1 MAGQEAPQDAAQGQG
16 RPAPQVTRFAPSP
29 TGWLHPGVAR
39 TALFNFLAARRGGGR
54 FLLRFEDSDA
64 ERSEQHF
71 EDAICEALE
80 WLGMDWDGRSRLSDH
95 GEGHRQM
102 CAQLAEGGHAYW
114 CECTPQDLA
123 LMRKQQRAA
132 RQPPGYDGRCRDK
145 GLRAGPGRVL
155 RLRTP
160 DEGQTAFVDGIRGE
174 VVTPNAQLR
183 DPVLMRSDGSCTYQ
197 LCAVYEDHHGGITL
211 VARGED
217 LLASTPLQLVLYRA
231 MGWQPPAFAHLP
243 LVNGTDGRP
252 LSKRHGAEG
261 VLQLRG
267 RGYLPQAVVNQLAR
281 LGWSHGDQEVFAMDE
296 LVRHFAVDAVGKAAA
311 IYDPKH
317 LDWLN
322 REHIRRAPDGWVE
335 QQLRGSFGL
344 TEALAGSGTAE
355 GESVGGAAGEG
366 DVAQGDVAAAI
377 PLARGATLEQ
387 IAQDVARMLV
397 PPASYGGRPAAQAFA
412 DEALQTL
419 AAAREMLAG
428 QDFPW
433 ERPEDM
439 EQRVRALLQRLGLGY
454 AKLGKPLRL
463 ALVGSTDAAGITE
476 LLQLLGRQ
484 RVLARLDAVLPG
496 A

>member
-1 MAGQEAPQDAAQGQG
+1 MAGQGAPQGTAQGAEPQG
-16 RPAPQVTRFAPSP
+16 EAAPAVTRFAPSP

-39 TALFNFLAARRGGGR
+39 TALFNFLAARRSGGR

-71 EDAICEALE
+71 EDAICEALG

-95 GEGHRQM
+95 GEGHRQL

-114 CECTPQDLA
+114 CECTPQDLQ

-132 RQPPGYDGRCRDK
+132 RKPPGYDGRCRDK
-145 GLRAGPGRVL
+145 GLQAGPGRVL

-160 DEGQTAFVDGIRGE
+160 DEGETRFADGIRGE
-174 VVTPNAQLR
+174 VATPNAQLR

-217 LLASTPLQLVLYRA
+217 LLASTPLQLLLYRA
-231 MGWQPPAFAHLP
+231 MGWQPPGFAHLP

-261 VLQLRG
+261 VLQLREQ
-267 RGYLPQAVVNQLAR
+267 GYLPQAVVNQLAR

-296 LVRHFAVDAVGKAAA
+296 LVRHFAMSAVGRAAA
-311 IYDPKH
+311 TYDPKH

-322 REHIRRAPDGWVE
+322 REHIRRAPEGWVE
-335 QQLRGSFGL
+335 GQLRGRFGL
-344 TEALAGSGTAE
+344 DEALAG
-355 GESVGGAAGEG
+355 AGLG
-366 DVAQGDVAAAI
+366 DDDGGDVAAAI
-377 PLARGATLEQ
+377 PLARGATLAQ
-387 IAQDVARMLV
+387 IAQDVVRMLV
-397 PPASYGGRPAAQAFA
+397 PPADYGGKPAAEAFA
-412 DEALQTL
+412 AEALQTL
-419 AAAREMLAG
+419 AAARAMLAE

-433 ERPEDM
+433 GRPEDM
-439 EQRVRALLQRLGLGY
+439 EQRVRALLEQLGLGY

-476 LLQLLGRQ
+476 LLQLLGRERTLQ
-484 RVLARLDAVLPG
+484 RLAAVLPDAEG
-496 A
+496 KEA